1 MLVELSI
8 RDLALIP
15 RLRIAF
21 GPGLNVLSGETGAG
35 KSLVV
40 GSLRLLCG
48 EKPNDDAIRE
58 GADTARVEGVFEL
71 DPKGWIARELE
82 EIGVPIDDGE
92 LVLSREIASAGRGRI
107 RANGVTLAR
116 AALERASSLL
126 IDLHGQHDHQLL
138 LKPSEQLD
146 ALDESAGLLE
156 QRAEFAAM
164 FRAWNESREELRGL
178 LESTRA
184 GEERRELRRFQLRE
198 LESADPKPGEI
209 ALLNAER
216 RRLEAAELLRE
227 TAHAIAD
234 AMLES
239 EASVHDVAAE
249 LAARAETAAAQDPEW
264 TRFARDLEALR
275 IQAQEIGRDS
285 RSRAREVVE
294 DPERLDEVRARLRI
308 WSDLLRKY
316 GPEEHDVLALRE
328 RLRAESLD
336 PDAVARAV
344 EGARERE
351 REISARLAGFGAE
364 LTRKRRAR
372 ARTFEKGVARSL
384 AHLGFD
390 RARFEVRWSPRESGE
405 PVGDGPG
412 APLAGPSGFDAAEI
426 LFSAN
431 PGESVR
437 ALRRVASGGEI
448 SRVMLALKS
457 HLGAKRGTATMV
469 FDEIDGGVGGT
480 VAGRVGEALEAL
492 ARERQVLCITHLA
505 PIASRANVHL
515 RARKTEEGART
526 VTTVERVD
534 GDERVREIAR
544 MLGSE
549 TPEGIA
555 AEHARELLRGGR
567 T

>member
-1 MLVELSI
+1 VLVELSI

-15 RLRIAF
+15 RLRIPF
-21 GPGLNVLSGETGAG
+21 GSGLNVLSGETGAG
-35 KSLVV
+35 KSLIV

-48 EKPNDDAIRE
+48 EKPADDAIRE
-58 GADTARVEGVFEL
+58 GAETARVEGVFEL
-71 DPKGWIARELE
+71 DPNGWIARELR
-82 EIGVPIDDGE
+82 EIGVPVDDGE
-92 LVLSREIASAGRGRI
+92 LVLSRELASSGRGRI

-116 AALERASSLL
+116 ADLERVSALL
-126 IDLHGQHDHQLL
+126 VDLHGQHDQQLL
-138 LKPSEQLD
+138 LRPSEQLD

-156 QRAEFAAM
+156 ERAAFAAL
-164 FRAWNESREELRGL
+164 FRDWKESREELGTL
-178 LESTRA
+178 IESTRA
-184 GEERRELRRFQLRE
+184 GEERRELRRFQHQE
-198 LESADPKPGEI
+198 LEVADPKPGEVA
-209 ALLNAER
+209 ALTAER
-216 RRLEAAELLRE
+216 KRLEAAELLRE
-227 TAHAIAD
+227 SAHAIAEG
-234 AMLES
+234 MLES
-239 EASVHDVAAE
+239 ERSVHDVAAE
-249 LAARAETAAAQDPEW
+249 LVLRAETAAAKDPAW
-264 TRFARDLEALR
+264 TRLAGEIEALR
-275 IQAQEIGRDS
+275 IQAQEIGRDA
-285 RSRAREVVE
+285 RSRAREVVD
-294 DPERLDEVRARLRI
+294 DPGRLEEVRARLRL

-316 GPEEHDVLALRE
+316 GPDERDVLELRE

-336 PDAVARAV
+336 PDAGARSV
-344 EGARERE
+344 ERARERE
-351 REISARLAGFGAE
+351 REISARLARSGAE

-405 PVGDGPG
+405 PVGDEPG
-412 APLAGPSGFDAAEI
+412 APLAGSSGFDAAEF

-431 PGESVR
+431 SGEGVR

-457 HLGAKRGTATMV
+457 LLGTKRGTATMV
-469 FDEIDGGVGGT
+469 FDEIDGGVGGI
-480 VAGRVGEALEAL
+480 VAGRVGDALESL

-515 RARKTEEGART
+515 RVRKGEEGGRT

-549 TPEGIA
+549 APEGIA
-555 AEHARELLRGGR
+555 SEHARELLRGGSA
-567 T
+567 